1 MDMIK
6 MNIEKEI
13 DNIKDRLDKQESK
26 DNDILD
32 ILLISMKSDI
42 EKINKSLEEIKS
54 VYEITP
60 KRNKSGIDKKR

>member
-13 DNIKDRLDKQESK
+13 DNIKDRLDQQESK

-60 KRNKSGIDKKR
+60 KRNKSGINQE